1 METTLPKL
9 LQEMSAAAAARGLS
23 HRQWAFAAGVRP
35 ETVSRLRHRDDC
47 DLSTLE
53 VLARAVGLTIEAAP
67 APAVRAKKFAHM
79 PAHYGREEEEQ
90 LLDLC
95 LAREP
100 DLERWRAAGPSF
112 FMGGLAVMLAGVD
125 GYDRARFLDL
135 AEALHPGVTTAEAFA
150 MWLEQSPVRPSRFLP
165 LLEQW
170 HAQAPT
176 APTAA

>member
-1 METTLPKL
+1 MKTTLPKL

-35 ETVSRLRHRDDC
+35 ETVSRLRHRGDC

-53 VLARAVGLTIEAAP
+53 ALARAAGLTLEAAP
-67 APAVRAKKFAHM
+67 AAAVRAQEHAHM
-79 PAHYGREEEEQ
+79 PSRYSREEEEK

-95 LAREP
+95 LARQP
-100 DLERWRAAGPSF
+100 DLERWRAMGPLF

-125 GYDRARFLDL
+125 GYDRARFLNL
-135 AEALHPGVTTAEAFA
+135 AEALHPGVTTVEAFA
-150 MWLEQSPVRPSRFLP
+150 MWLDQSPLRPSRFLP
-165 LLEQW
+165 MLERW
-170 HAQAPT
+170 HAQAPK

>member
-1 METTLPKL
+1 MEATLSKL

-35 ETVSRLRHRDDC
+35 ETVSRLRRRGDC
-47 DLSTLE
+47 DLSTLDA
-53 VLARAVGLTIEAAP
+53 LAHAAGLNLEATP
-67 APAVRAKKFAHM
+67 ALAVRAREFAHL
-79 PAHYGREEEEQ
+79 PSRYGREEEEK

-100 DLERWRAAGPSF
+100 DLERWRAAGPAF
-112 FMGGLAVMLAGVD
+112 FMGGLAVMLAGVES
-125 GYDRARFLDL
+125 YDRARYLDL

-150 MWLEQSPVRPSRFLP
+150 KWLEQSPVRPSRFLP
-165 LLEQW
+165 MLEHW
-170 HAQAPT
+170 HAQAPK